1 MAYTRR
7 IKETAIRM
15 MLPPENTPLKKI
27 GETLGIPEGT
37 LKKWKQELRV
47 NGHTLTESDPKS
59 DKWSSQDKF
68 LIVTETMKLNEA
80 ELSEYCRK
88 NGLYEAQV
96 KLWQENCMNA
106 NGNIPGQ
113 IAELMHQDKVTQREL
128 RRLKKELQRKE
139 SALAETAALLVLRKK
154 AEAIW
159 GSSDDEED

>member
-15 MLPPENTPLKKI
+15 MLPPENNPLKKI
-27 GETLGIPEGT
+27 TETLGIPEGT
-37 LKKWKQELRV
+37 LKKWRQELRE
-47 NGHTLTESDPKS
+47 NGHPLPEADPPS

-68 LIVTETMKLNEA
+68 LIVTETMKMNEA

-88 NGLYEAQV
+88 NGLYAEQIRN
-96 KLWQENCMNA
+96 WQENCMNA
-106 NGNIPGQ
+106 NGNIPVQ
-113 IAELMHQDKVTQREL
+113 IAELMQQDKAAQREL
-128 RRLKKELQRKE
+128 KRLKKELQRKE

-159 GSSDDEED
+159 GSSEDEED

>member
-59 DKWSSQDKF
+59 DK
-68 LIVTETMKLNEA
+68 
-80 ELSEYCRK
+80 
-88 NGLYEAQV
+88 
-96 KLWQENCMNA
+96 
-106 NGNIPGQ
+106 
-113 IAELMHQDKVTQREL
+113 
-128 RRLKKELQRKE
+128 
-139 SALAETAALLVLRKK
+139 
-154 AEAIW
+154 
-159 GSSDDEED
+159 

>member
-15 MLPPENTPLKKI
+15 MLPPKNIPLKKI
-27 GETLGIPEGT
+27 TEILGIPEGT
-37 LKKWKQELRV
+37 LKKWRQELRE
-47 NGHTLTESDPKS
+47 NGHPLPEADPPA
-59 DKWSSQDKF
+59 DRWSSQDKF
-68 LIVTETMKLNEA
+68 LIVTETMKMNEA

-88 NGLYEAQV
+88 NGLYAEQIRN
-96 KLWQENCMNA
+96 WQENCMNA

-113 IAELMHQDKVTQREL
+113 IAELMQQDKAAQREL

-159 GSSDDEED
+159 GSSQDEED